1 MLSKQ
6 QFFNKNVLVV
16 SKQYALTI
24 RIIILY
30 LNFNFYKIYFQKV
43 NIYKYYCKIPY
54 MLKIYTLIILSPSNI
69 LYIIL
74 FS

>member
-6 QFFNKNVLVV
+6 QFFNKNVLVI
-16 SKQYALTI
+16 SKQYTLTI

-30 LNFNFYKIYFQKV
+30 LNFNFYKIYFQKI
-43 NIYKYYCKIPY
+43 NIYKYYYKIPY
-54 MLKIYTLIILSPSNI
+54 MLKIYTLIIFSPSNI

>member
-6 QFFNKNVLVV
+6 QFFNKNVLVI

-43 NIYKYYCKIPY
+43 NIYK
-54 MLKIYTLIILSPSNI
+54 LL
-69 LYIIL
+69 
-74 FS
+74 

>member
-6 QFFNKNVLVV
+6 QFFNKNVLVI

-30 LNFNFYKIYFQKV
+30 FYKIYFQKI